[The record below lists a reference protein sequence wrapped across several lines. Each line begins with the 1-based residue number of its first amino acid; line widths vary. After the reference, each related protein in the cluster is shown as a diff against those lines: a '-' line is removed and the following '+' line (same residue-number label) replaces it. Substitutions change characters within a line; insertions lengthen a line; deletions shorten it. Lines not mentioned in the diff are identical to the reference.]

1 MRWTRPGRGNANA
14 DSGTRGEERP
24 RGVLAR
30 AHLLEIALERLEIG
44 LRVLLE
50 VVIVAHGAWR
60 RRPRPT
66 NCGVGRAEPV
76 ELFFLCW
83 TPKSQFRGGRSD
95 ESRAHFC
102 IRPDRYGG
110 AETTPGRHGVGTPR
124 DAAAFPE
131 VPSRA
136 MSPELDASSVS
147 TLPDEVLR
155 LVFASFDDPAT
166 LVRCEATCTWWRKVI
181 GDAGD
186 LWMRLY
192 AARWRDFSDDVS
204 PRERPASSPPRV
216 DPVAASILDAHGSW
230 RRLVTARA
238 EVEKIAEALVDSM
251 VVGEHRASAREDA
264 RELFAPDRYR
274 WAMHAVRHHFWSEE
288 RYLTRARYGLELLPS
303 LAEFDALAAITREIG
318 DGSAGD
324 VANAESTRRC
334 VEVSERVAAVLS
346 TLIAN
351 DVDGDRLDASARMDG
366 IRRAYA
372 ADPREALDALDVVG
386 AEFRRRLA
394 SAGLDPATAPVE
406 ASDVLSH
413 LLFSEKTTDTED
425 VVSEDGS
432 ERVAVAGDG
441 DGADAGT
448 SGGGAGFRLESST
461 RGVVAAPR
469 AGGLG
474 LTGNRRQY
482 YDRRNSSLHQVFRRG
497 LGIPIALSIVYAG
510 VGRRGGLDVRFMN
523 VPGHFVCGVRGVD
536 ADGDASWS
544 IRDPFHGGS
553 SLTREGSIPEETMA
567 PEYTRGLHPAAVI
580 TRMLFNVHIILQKTV
595 KEVPEEH
602 DRFPISPLL
611 TSHAHDVFVHRAVCE
626 ILRHDALFGSRIE
639 PDLLDARRR
648 IRQIFDADVAPPTP
662 SNPNLPPPGTVL
674 FFHENGK
681 REAMTRD
688 ELDELAYTFE
698 SGATAV
704 VVVVEHFR
712 DDLARVLSLPEL
724 FDGDPA
730 RVRRRFR
737 PTVAYRTVNPTNQCE
752 RVPRAFGRAF
762 APFTRPRPS
771 GRERTASVPRPSI
784 ASAVRLA
791 NALGAEFE
799 SFDEEECVFV
809 PVSRSAEAAA
819 RSGGRRIATRLRE
832 RRAS

>member
-1 MRWTRPGRGNANA
+1 
-14 DSGTRGEERP
+14 
-24 RGVLAR
+24 
-30 AHLLEIALERLEIG
+30 
-44 LRVLLE
+44 
-50 VVIVAHGAWR
+50 
-60 RRPRPT
+60 
-66 NCGVGRAEPV
+66 
-76 ELFFLCW
+76 
-83 TPKSQFRGGRSD
+83 
-95 ESRAHFC
+95 
-102 IRPDRYGG
+102 
-110 AETTPGRHGVGTPR
+110 
-124 DAAAFPE
+124 
-131 VPSRA
+131 

-147 TLPDEVLR
+147 ALPDEVLR

-186 LWMRLY
+186 LWMNLY

-238 EVEKIAEALVDSM
+238 EVDKIAEALVDSM
-251 VVGEHRASAREDA
+251 VVGAHRASAREDA

-274 WAMHAVRHHFWSEE
+274 WAMHAIRHHFWSEE

-303 LAEFDALAAITREIG
+303 LAEFDALGAITREIG

-324 VANAESTRRC
+324 VADEENTRRC

-346 TLIAN
+346 TIIAN

-372 ADPREALDALDVVG
+372 ADPREVLDAFDVVG

-394 SAGLDPATAPVE
+394 SAGLDPAAEPVE

-413 LLFSEKTTDTED
+413 LLFSEKTTDAED
-425 VVSEDGS
+425 VDVASEDAS
-432 ERVAVAGDG
+432 ERVAVAGDGDGDG

-544 IRDPFHGGS
+544 IRDPFHGGF
-553 SLTREGSIPEETMA
+553 SLSEASIPEEIMA
-567 PEYTRGLHPAAVI
+567 SDYTRGLHPAAVI

-595 KEVPEEH
+595 EEVPEEH
-602 DRFPISPLL
+602 DRFPIAPLL
-611 TSHAHDVFVHRAVCE
+611 TSHAHDVFVHRTVCE

-648 IRQIFDADVAPPTP
+648 IRQIFDADVAPRTP

-688 ELDELAYTFE
+688 ELDELAHTFE
-698 SGATAV
+698 SGDTAV
-704 VVVVEHFR
+704 VVVVEHAR

-737 PTVAYRTVNPTNQCE
+737 PTVAYRTVNPTNECE

-771 GRERTASVPRPSI
+771 GRERTADVPKPSI

-809 PVSRSAEAAA
+809 PSSRSAEAAA